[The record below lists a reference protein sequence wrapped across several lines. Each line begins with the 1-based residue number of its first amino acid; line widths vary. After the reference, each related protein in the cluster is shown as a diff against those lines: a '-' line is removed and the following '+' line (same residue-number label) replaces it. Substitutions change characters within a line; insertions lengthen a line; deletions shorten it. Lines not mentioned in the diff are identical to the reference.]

1 MNYRSMIKNNILSG
15 VFLTLTVL
23 ISQQTNSQSLLWKIT
38 GNTLSSPSYLY
49 GTIHIKDKRVF
60 EWQDPVY
67 ARLGE
72 CSVYAGELDLN
83 MDNIMKAAGYMLLPE
98 GQTLHDRFTAEEY
111 NLVKDAVKSCSGYEL
126 ALLDKLKPISLVAL
140 CFSVN
145 GTEELEATV
154 DELLYKKAVEGG
166 KQIIGL
172 ETVEEQVVLL
182 DKIPDSY
189 VLEYFRNLDEQE
201 REFNNLIR
209 FYRNADL
216 DSLWL
221 MMQDEES
228 GSMLNDEMIRAR
240 NHRMTER
247 IVPLIRKQSTFIAV
261 GSGHLPGNE
270 GIIALLR
277 NEGYV
282 VEPERI
288 VP

>member
-1 MNYRSMIKNNILSG
+1 MRKNNILSG

-38 GNTLSSPSYLY
+38 GNGLSSPSYLY

-60 EWQDPVY
+60 EWQDSVY

-72 CSVYAGELDLN
+72 CSAYAGELDLN

-111 NLVKDAVKSCSGYEL
+111 DLVKDAVKSCSGYEL

-145 GTEELEATV
+145 STEELEATV
-154 DELLYKKAVEGG
+154 DELLYKRAVEGG

-201 REFNNLIR
+201 KEFNNLIR

-228 GSMLNDEMIRAR
+228 GSMLNDEMIRVR

-247 IVPLIRKQSTFIAV
+247 ILPLFRKQSTFIAI

-288 VP
+288 AW

>member
-1 MNYRSMIKNNILSG
+1 MVKNNILSG

-72 CSVYAGELDLN
+72 CSAYAGELDLN

-98 GQTLHDRFTAEEY
+98 GQTLHDRFTTEEY

-247 IVPLIRKQSTFIAV
+247 IMPLIRKQSTFIAV

-288 VP
+288 VW

>member
-1 MNYRSMIKNNILSG
+1 MRKNKILSG
-15 VFLTLTVL
+15 VFLILTVL

-49 GTIHIKDKRVF
+49 GTIHIKDRRVF
-60 EWQDPVY
+60 EWQDSVY
-67 ARLGE
+67 ARLGK
-72 CSVYAGELDLN
+72 CSTYAGELDLN
-83 MDNIMKAAGYMLLPE
+83 MDNIMKAAGYMMLPD
-98 GQTLHDRFTAEEY
+98 GQTLHDRFTPEEY

-126 ALLDKLKPISLVAL
+126 ALLDKLKPISLIAL

-145 GTEELEATV
+145 STEELEATV

-166 KQIIGL
+166 KQVIGL

-201 REFNNLIR
+201 KEFENLIR

-228 GSMLNDEMIRAR
+228 GSMLNDEMIRVR

-247 IVPLIRKQSTFIAV
+247 ILPLIRNQSTFIAI

-277 NEGYV
+277 NEGYI

-288 VP
+288 AW

>member
-1 MNYRSMIKNNILSG
+1 MNYSSMRKYNILSG
-15 VFLTLTVL
+15 VFLTLTML

-38 GNTLSSPSYLY
+38 GEGLSSPSFLY

-60 EWQDPVY
+60 EWQDSVY

-72 CSVYAGELDLN
+72 CSAYAGELDLN
-83 MDNIMKAAGYMLLPE
+83 TENIMKAAGYMLLPE
-98 GQTLHDRFTAEEY
+98 GQTLHDRFTEEEY
-111 NLVKDAVKSCSGYEL
+111 DLVKDAVKSCSGYEL

-145 GTEELEATV
+145 NTEELEATV

-201 REFNNLIR
+201 KEFNNLIR
-209 FYRNADL
+209 YYRNADL

-221 MMQDEES
+221 MMKDEES
-228 GSMLNDEMIRAR
+228 GSLLNDEMIRVR

-247 IVPLIRKQSTFIAV
+247 ILPLIRKQSTFIAF
-261 GSGHLPGNE
+261 GSGHLPGDE

-277 NEGYV
+277 KEGYL

-288 VP
+288 AW

>member
-1 MNYRSMIKNNILSG
+1 MRKNNILSG
-15 VFLTLTVL
+15 VFLILTVL
-23 ISQQTNSQSLLWKIT
+23 ISQQTKPQSLLWKIT

-60 EWQDPVY
+60 EWQEAVY

-72 CSVYAGELDLN
+72 CSNYAGELDLN
-83 MDNIMKAAGYMLLPE
+83 MENIMKAAGYMLLPE
-98 GQTLHDRFTAEEY
+98 GQTLHDRFSAEEY
-111 NLVKDAVKSCSGYEL
+111 DLVKDAVKSCSGYEL

-140 CFSVN
+140 CFSVKSA
-145 GTEELEATV
+145 EELEATV

-201 REFNNLIR
+201 KEFNNLIR

-228 GSMLNDEMIRAR
+228 GSMLNDEMIRVR

-247 IVPLIRKQSTFIAV
+247 ILPLIRKQSTFIAI

-288 VP
+288 AW

>member
-1 MNYRSMIKNNILSG
+1 MNYSPMRKNNILSG

-60 EWQDPVY
+60 EWQNSVY

-72 CSVYAGELDLN
+72 CSAYAGELDLN
-83 MDNIMKAAGYMLLPE
+83 MDNIMKAAEYMLLPE
-98 GQTLHDRFTAEEY
+98 GQTLRDRFTAEEY
-111 NLVKDAVKSCSGYEL
+111 DLVKDAVKSCSGYEL

-145 GTEELEATV
+145 STEELEATV

-201 REFNNLIR
+201 KEFNNLIR
-209 FYRNADL
+209 FYRNAEL

-228 GSMLNDEMIRAR
+228 GSMLNDEMIRVR

-247 IVPLIRKQSTFIAV
+247 ILPLIRKQSTFIAI

-277 NEGYV
+277 NEGYA

-288 VP
+288 AW